1 MRKVAAVK
9 GDHGSTGMLGD
20 VELQEAKPG
29 VSGLCIPQDYH
40 V

>member
-1 MRKVAAVK
+1 
-9 GDHGSTGMLGD
+9 MLGD

-29 VSGLCIPQDYH
+29 VSGMWIPQDYH